1 MITELKNFLLR
12 GDVVTLAV
20 AVIIGA
26 AFNKIVGSLVDDV
39 IMPIIGMVIGS
50 PNFDGIVLGGVHN
63 ADGTITG
70 GIGIGKLLT
79 AIVNFLIVGFVLFF
93 VVKAAGRKT
102 EDVK

>member
-1 MITELKNFLLR
+1 
-12 GDVVTLAV
+12 VTLAV
-20 AVIIGA
+20 AVIIGT
-26 AFNKIVGSLVDDV
+26 AFNKIVSSLVDDV
-39 IMPIIGMVIGS
+39 IMPIIGMIIGS

-79 AIVNFLIVGFVLFF
+79 AIVNFLIVGIVLYY
-93 VVKAAGRKT
+93 VVKAAGKKA